1 MQRIALVFSL
11 LFGASLAFGQ
21 VESNSITV
29 SVSRNTNLQPDQV
42 VFAVTVQSGLGASL
56 DDVLA
61 AVQGAG
67 ITMANFSGVNTTAYF
82 VVGGFSTATLGW
94 TFNLAVPFAKMKDT
108 VASLTAL
115 QQSINQNT
123 SGLALSFT
131 VQGTQVS
138 AQLAQSQTCSYS
150 GLFADAQAQA
160 QTLAAAAG
168 VSVGQVLALSSSAAS
183 TSSVTNAALSSFLL
197 GASAPPC
204 TMTVKFSLLRY
215 Q

>member
-1 MQRIALVFSL
+1 MQRIALALSL

-21 VESNSITV
+21 MESNSIMG

-42 VFAVTVQSGLGASL
+42 VFAVTVQSGLGATL

-67 ITMANFSGVNTTAYF
+67 ITMANFSGVNTTAYSY
-82 VVGGFSTATLGW
+82 VGGFSTTTLGW

-108 VASLTAL
+108 VTSLSAL
-115 QQSINQNT
+115 QQSISQGRSLLT
-123 SGLALSFT
+123 MSFS

-138 AQLAQSQTCSYS
+138 AQLAQSQTCSFAS
-150 GLFADAQAQA
+150 LFADAQAQA
-160 QTLAAAAG
+160 QSLAAAAG
-168 VSVGQVLALSSSAAS
+168 ATVGPVLALSSSAAS
-183 TSSVTNAALSSFLL
+183 TSGVTVAALSSFLL
-197 GASAPPC
+197 GASAPLC
-204 TMTVKFSLLRY
+204 AMTVKFSLLRY

>member
-1 MQRIALVFSL
+1 MQRIALALSL
-11 LFGASLAFGQ
+11 LFGAPLAFGQ
-21 VESNSITV
+21 VESNSIMV

-67 ITMANFSGVNTTAYF
+67 ISMANFSGVNTTAYSY
-82 VVGGFSTATLGW
+82 VGGFSTTTLGW

-108 VASLTAL
+108 VTSLSAL
-115 QQSINQNT
+115 QQSISQGRSSLT
-123 SGLALSFT
+123 MSFS

-138 AQLAQSQTCSYS
+138 AQLAQSQTCSFS
-150 GLFADAQAQA
+150 ALFADAQAQA
-160 QTLAAAAG
+160 QNLASAAG
-168 VSVGQVLALSSSAAS
+168 ASVGPVLALSSSAAS
-183 TSSVTNAALSSFLL
+183 TSGVTVAALSAFLL
-197 GASAPPC
+197 NASAPPC
-204 TMTVKFSLLRY
+204 AMTVKFSLLRY